1 VSGGQMPQPP
11 LDPIAGDSIP
21 NRSADHKAN
30 ACPVVQ
36 MPLDQMPLIQMHSMN
51 HQRGSTYAYATLG
64 CLSEIL
70 STAHSQ
76 RSVQHAVN
84 RPRLGGKPAAA
95 FTTPG
100 RNNSAARAG
109 PHP

>member
-1 VSGGQMPQPP
+1 VSGGQMPQPA
-11 LDPIAGDSIP
+11 LDSIAGDGIP
-21 NRSADHKAN
+21 NRTADHKAN
-30 ACPVVQ
+30 ACPVI
-36 MPLDQMPLIQMHSMN
+36 QMPLIQMPLVQGHSMN
-51 HQRGSTYAYATLG
+51 HQRGPTYAYATLG

-70 STAHSQ
+70 GAAHSQ
-76 RSVQHAVN
+76 RSGQHAVN

-100 RNNSAARAG
+100 RNNGAARAG